1 MIINTLNENLV
12 KLYKISLVDQY
23 FTYVNVRARRHLTI
37 DILHDW
43 SCHKVGHSSVILHL
57 IHTLCCRQGS
67 KRKKQVS
74 IGMLKIQRTK
84 IYDFNICSFLKCDC

>member
-37 DILHDW
+37 AW
-43 SCHKVGHSSVILHL
+43 YSP
-57 IHTLCCRQGS
+57 
-67 KRKKQVS
+67 
-74 IGMLKIQRTK
+74 
-84 IYDFNICSFLKCDC
+84 